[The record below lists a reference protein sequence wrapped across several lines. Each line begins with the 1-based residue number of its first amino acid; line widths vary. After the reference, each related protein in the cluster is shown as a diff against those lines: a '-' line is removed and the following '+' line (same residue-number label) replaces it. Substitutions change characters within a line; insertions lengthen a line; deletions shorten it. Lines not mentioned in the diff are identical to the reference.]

1 MKSQIHE
8 HQNQNS
14 TNLSKTSAK
23 QIILSA
29 ILIVIMSFTQSC
41 SSKKANEVNSSRDS
55 RLIGKWEFQQNLGS
69 LGGTIG
75 SVINVIQDT
84 YNEDGSGVERTFH
97 LQSGQIRDDESKS
110 FTWKTSGNNQIIYD
124 FGNGGGAPIKYGFN
138 TREDAM
144 QLTFSSGTTQL
155 YSKF

>member
-1 MKSQIHE
+1 M
-8 HQNQNS
+8 N
-14 TNLSKTSAK
+14 TSIK

-29 ILIVIMSFTQSC
+29 IVIVTMTFAQSC
-41 SSKKANEVNSSRDS
+41 GNKKTNEVNSSRDS
-55 RLIGKWEFQQNLGS
+55 RLVGKWEFQQNLGS

-75 SVINVIQDT
+75 SVINVTQDT
-84 YNEDGSGVERTFH
+84 YNADGSGIERTFH

-110 FTWKTSGNNQIIYD
+110 FTWKTSGDNQIIYD

-138 TREDAM
+138 ARADAL
-144 QLTFSSGTTQL
+144 QLTFSNGTTQL